1 MLRRSGVAGC
11 LTGYS
16 TNPKEPL
23 LKTYGLPS
31 NQQRLFFWGKSKEP
45 ENDMQPD
52 DELILR
58 VSKEIII
65 KFIELGRVSPTNF
78 EENFKSVFWTLKNTV
93 VDAQLPDVESILRGD
108 ESGD

>member
-1 MLRRSGVAGC
+1 M
-11 LTGYS
+11 
-16 TNPKEPL
+16 
-23 LKTYGLPS
+23 
-31 NQQRLFFWGKSKEP
+31 GKSKEP

-93 VDAQLPDVESILRGD
+93 VDAQLPDVKSILRGD

>member
-1 MLRRSGVAGC
+1 
-11 LTGYS
+11 
-16 TNPKEPL
+16 
-23 LKTYGLPS
+23 
-31 NQQRLFFWGKSKEP
+31 
-45 ENDMQPD
+45 MQPD

>member
-1 MLRRSGVAGC
+1 MAGC
-11 LTGYS
+11 LSGYS

-31 NQQRLFFWGKSKEP
+31 NQQRLFFGENP
-45 ENDMQPD
+45 EKAESDIDMQPD

-93 VDAQLPDVESILRGD
+93 VDAQLPDVQSILRGD
-108 ESGD
+108 ETGD